1 MYIEATHRSVRVK
14 DNKRSCMCDTSLR
27 QGMYE
32 TWSDSQNVMGGQETD
47 ALGGVK
53 DPERKSS
60 EKVTRRQ
67 EACDGSNAEPRAL
80 VQELADLIQLG
91 NVVCPVSVGGEN
103 GSNISMNEVSM
114 RKILRI
120 EI

>member
-1 MYIEATHRSVRVK
+1 MAGRNVGQT
-14 DNKRSCMCDTSLR
+14 KRDGWTKS
-27 QGMYE
+27 
-32 TWSDSQNVMGGQETD
+32 D

-80 VQELADLIQLG
+80 VQELAYLIQLG
-91 NVVCPVSVGGEN
+91 NVVCSVSVGG

-114 RKILRI
+114 RSIVRI
-120 EI
+120 E